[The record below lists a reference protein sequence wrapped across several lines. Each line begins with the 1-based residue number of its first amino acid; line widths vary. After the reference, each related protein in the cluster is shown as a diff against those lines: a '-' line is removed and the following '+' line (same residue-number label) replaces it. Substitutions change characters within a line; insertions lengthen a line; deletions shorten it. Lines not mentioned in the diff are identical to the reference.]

1 MMRAMLALLAAGCSA
16 PAHGLPGVEGL
27 RVLFFVGPECP
38 VSNFYAPEIERL
50 SKRGPQ
56 ALLVYSEPGVTEE
69 IAARHAREYRLTAPR
84 ILDPDHAYARRLGV
98 SKIPTAVLVDGNGIL
113 YRGRIDDRYTPE
125 GKRRAE
131 PRSRELEAAIDA
143 VRAGGR
149 PEVSE
154 TPVFG
159 CPLALKEVSK

>member
-16 PAHGLPGVEGL
+16 PAHGLPGVEGP

-50 SKRGPQ
+50 GKGTLP
-56 ALLVYSEPGVTEE
+56 AALVYSEPGLPEE
-69 IAARHAREYRLTAPR
+69 ILERHASTYRLTLPR
-84 ILDPDHAYARRLGV
+84 LSDADQSLARACRV
-98 SKIPTAVLVDGNGIL
+98 DRIPTAVVLRRGEVL

-125 GKRRAE
+125 GKRRPDVRTRDLEDAIAAVAAGRE
-131 PRSRELEAAIDA
+131 PA
-143 VRAGGR
+143 VK
-149 PEVSE
+149 E

-159 CPLALKEVSK
+159 CPLVLKETSK